1 MKRMLMGFFLIC
13 LCSLLFAQEKPNTRK
28 QTEVIDET
36 PTSVTMKVTEY
47 SPMTYEE
54 ALAQM
59 MEGREVNW
67 EQKAQ
72 TEEFT
77 AEKMSQLN
85 GTIPEFSPTDASN
98 IFTEKHG
105 VYSFIMGDNGIE
117 KIIVNMVGLFPADD
131 NPTRRYAQFRL
142 NKHLDITARE
152 EALYFPRQ
160 GGEVEFE
167 FIVDDANLSLYYEGD
182 FTNLGKDFYFETA
195 EERPT
200 SSTDTAAIRAILE
213 YYRNRKNLHKYSE
226 KYKLVIPPTGN
237 YTDREVFACH
247 WSCSWMDCVYG
258 FFNLVVV
265 QLGSTP
271 EWKPVYVW

>member
-1 MKRMLMGFFLIC
+1 MTFRSFLWISS
-13 LCSLLFAQEKPNTRK
+13 LCFAVCMTSNASTSIN
-28 QTEVIDET
+28 EVIDDT
-36 PTSVTMKVTEY
+36 TTSVTAKVTI
-47 SPMTYEE
+47 TYEE
-54 ALAQM
+54 ALAQL

-98 IFTEKHG
+98 VFTEKHG
-105 VYSFIMGDNGIE
+105 VYRFIIGDHGIE
-117 KIIVNMVGLFPADD
+117 KVIVNMVGFFPSDD
-131 NPTRRYAQFRL
+131 DPTRRYIEFRL
-142 NKHLDITARE
+142 NKYLDITARE

-167 FIVDDANLSLYYEGD
+167 FIVDNADVSLYFEGD
-182 FTNLGKDFYFETA
+182 FTNLGKDFFLERYSENRTSAKDA
-195 EERPT
+195 E
-200 SSTDTAAIRAILE
+200 AIRSILGNS
-213 YYRNRKNLHKYSE
+213 RNGGNINKYSV

-247 WSCSWMDCVYG
+247 WSCSWMDCYYG
-258 FFNLVVV
+258 SFNLVVV
-265 QLGSTP
+265 QLGSSP
-271 EWKPVYVW
+271 ERKPVYVW